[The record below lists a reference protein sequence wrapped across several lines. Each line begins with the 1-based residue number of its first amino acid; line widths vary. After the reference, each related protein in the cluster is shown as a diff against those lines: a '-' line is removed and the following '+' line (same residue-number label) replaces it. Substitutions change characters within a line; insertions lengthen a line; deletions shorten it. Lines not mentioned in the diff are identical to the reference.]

1 MWKRCKALFLCL
13 ALGLLVPGLPAR
25 GQDAAVVKAIQ
36 AKCATQDK
44 DSPLR
49 RLRVDRVIDNA
60 GTAMVS
66 GLMLRG
72 GVDSHKTEDEALKD
86 GLERILNEVLPKK
99 LLNIDGVKRY
109 EPKDLPHL
117 KLQEKAAA
125 AGRDEVLLS
134 PVRFD
139 ETGTAVLNA
148 RVGSEDD
155 KVWLQDL
162 ASKSFPELKF
172 KIDITNLKRK
182 FIPLLLQEKL
192 VTEGGNLRRLLVER
206 IRYKWSVTKNETGDD
221 VLDLHVVVSGLQL
234 EGGIE
239 VNKFDLL
246 VKQLWPELFENSA
259 KKGGE
264 DSAKKKKRG
273 IECEVD
279 RSEILGTN
287 EKSFEVPESTLV
299 NALQKAVAANP
310 ILDGVRIET
319 GLLFDADGKV
329 ILKGVLP
336 STDEKLV
343 TELER
348 SLQKAAADA
357 GKIPD
362 RGGLTYSQVIRRGV
376 LATGMSVVRTDL
388 LLTDLRAWA
397 AENVDDV
404 LLSRMNFNPIGKLTL
419 HITCPSKGVAD
430 QVHNKFRSFAATT
443 PYFPGTD
450 TKEFLID
457 KKQFSQSF
465 TSILRDMVER
475 DQKTWD
481 GVLIERGFFRFDRDP
496 RGVYTVAGVAD
507 RDEQPAALL
516 RVVQEHQT
524 NKKWSEL
531 EVTSDRVQ
539 MDVLPL
545 APMLDRLKRVCPGY
559 VEFDSVELTGVVQQP
574 SKGLVFSGNLFNPN
588 VKLELAGKKA
598 DLLLKSHP
606 QWKRRARDGV
616 TLDMAPRTFL
626 NDESRWLRPYIAAD
640 ALARFDFSRAHAELK
655 SLIRHSPDSVAI
667 WYLSAI
673 YHLAIGDDEL
683 VRRDLTRVIMM
694 ETERVPGAG
703 LSSNEDR
710 QERLTLTERI
720 QGARRANVDR
730 LELDLRRKIG
740 DGASQIKLLADSE

>member
-1 MWKRCKALFLCL
+1 MFSRRWETPPMWKRCKALFLCL
-13 ALGLLVPGLPAR
+13 ALGLLVPGLPVR

-36 AKCATQDK
+36 AKCAGTKDT

-49 RLRVDRVIDNA
+49 RLRVDGVTVKGD
-60 GTAMVS
+60 TAMVS
-66 GLMLRG
+66 GVMLRG
-72 GVDSHKTEDEALKD
+72 GVGDYETENQALTK
-86 GLERILNEVLPKK
+86 GLILILKEVLPGK
-99 LLNIDGVKRY
+99 LLNVEGVKKWD
-109 EPKDLPHL
+109 PKDLPHL
-117 KLQEKAAA
+117 KLQEKAEAV
-125 AGRDEVLLS
+125 GRDEVLLS

-139 ETGTAVLNA
+139 ETGTAILNA
-148 RVGSEDD
+148 WVGTGGD
-155 KVWLQDL
+155 KAWLQEL
-162 ASKSFPELKF
+162 AAKSFPEDPKLKF
-172 KIDITNLKRK
+172 KIETTTIKQR
-182 FIPLLLQEKL
+182 FVASVLQQKL
-192 VTEGGNLRRLLVER
+192 AEAGGNRLLVER
-206 IRYKWSVTKNETGDD
+206 IRFQWRITKKDTGDLLDKKVLVEGFHLDGAIKNE
-221 VLDLHVVVSGLQL
+221 Q
-234 EGGIE
+234 
-239 VNKFDLL
+239 L
-246 VKQLWPELFENSA
+246 VKFVMRLWPELFEGPD
-259 KKGGE
+259 KQIKT
-264 DSAKKKKRG
+264 
-273 IECEVD
+273 
-279 RSEILGTN
+279 EISSNILDD
-287 EKSFEVPESTLV
+287 ELKVPVANLV
-299 NALQKAVAANP
+299 KVLQNAVAANP

-319 GLLFDADGKV
+319 GFLFDADGKV

-343 TELER
+343 TELAR

-362 RGGLTYSQVIRRGV
+362 RDGLTYSQVIRRGV
-376 LATGMSVVRTDL
+376 LATGMSMVRTDL
-388 LLTDLRAWA
+388 LLADLRAWA

-404 LLSRMNFNPIGKLTL
+404 LLSRINFNPEGKLTL
-419 HITCPSKGVAD
+419 HITSTSKEVAD
-430 QVHNKFRSFAATT
+430 QVHNKFRYFAATI
-443 PYFPGTD
+443 PYFLGTD
-450 TKEFLID
+450 AKEFLID

-475 DQKTWD
+475 NQKTWE

-516 RVVQEHQT
+516 RVILEHQT

-710 QERLTLTERI
+710 QERLALTERI